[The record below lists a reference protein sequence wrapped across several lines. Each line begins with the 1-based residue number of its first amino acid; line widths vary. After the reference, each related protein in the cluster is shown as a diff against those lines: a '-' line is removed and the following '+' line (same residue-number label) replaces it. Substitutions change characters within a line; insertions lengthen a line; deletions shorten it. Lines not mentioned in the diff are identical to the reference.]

1 MNTDDLFD
9 RIASELRG
17 LGASEDELAGARTL
31 VVEGRPFARLTDA
44 GAEVHLPEG
53 EPARAEAL
61 ERWTTAPS
69 GQGWIAVPEG
79 DSGQW
84 PRLFEQALHATR

>member
-9 RIASELRG
+9 RIASELAG
-17 LGASEDELAGARTL
+17 LGAVEDEQAPTRTL
-31 VVEGRPFARLTDA
+31 LVDGHAFARLTDS

-53 EPARAEAL
+53 EPARADAL
-61 ERWTTAPS
+61 DRWTTVPS
-69 GQGWIAVPEG
+69 GGPWIAVPEG

-84 PRLFEQALHATR
+84 PRLF